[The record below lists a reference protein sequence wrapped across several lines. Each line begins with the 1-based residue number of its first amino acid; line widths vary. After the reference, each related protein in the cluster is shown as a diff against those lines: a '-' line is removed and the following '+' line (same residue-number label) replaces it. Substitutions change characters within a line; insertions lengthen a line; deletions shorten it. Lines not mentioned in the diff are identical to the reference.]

1 MQHLNLNSSI
11 INVSLFFSL
20 ISICLIYM
28 FKQIISIVEF
38 TILYKILSEI
48 QDILKFEIQNYES
61 NSDFEKTIEDNK
73 IDTKHLTIITRSIN
87 QKLIKNT
94 KLDIR
99 KILVFDDFPLEI
111 EKLIEKINIQLIKQ
125 KYNFQSNFN
134 INNYTLDLNSRII
147 TREQDELKLTE
158 REIDILLFL
167 NENKKPQNV
176 NALQSKVWGYSS
188 ELETHT
194 VETHIYR
201 LRKKIKEKFIDDNFI
216 KSHKD
221 GYSIK

>member
-1 MQHLNLNSSI
+1 
-11 INVSLFFSL
+11 
-20 ISICLIYM
+20 M

-48 QDILKFEIQNYES
+48 QDILKFEIQNYEN
-61 NSDFEKTIEDNK
+61 NSDFEKSIEDNK

-87 QKLIKNT
+87 QQLIKNT

>member
-1 MQHLNLNSSI
+1 
-11 INVSLFFSL
+11 
-20 ISICLIYM
+20 M
-28 FKQIISIVEF
+28 FKQTISIVEF
-38 TILYKILSEI
+38 TTLYKILSEI
-48 QDILKFEIQNYES
+48 QNILKFEIQNYEN
-61 NSDFEKTIEDNK
+61 NSDFVKSIEDNK

-99 KILVFDDFPLEI
+99 KILIFDDFPLEI
-111 EKLIEKINIQLIKQ
+111 TKLIEKINIQLIKQ